1 MAKSRMEQATLLR
14 ASAASYSAMSN
25 LTVHDAASTTLA
37 LAFLSP
43 GEDPQWFGQLVLK
56 ANEKTVLSVSRGQ
69 GGFGH
74 MNVKVDGHTR
84 VQEGAGAVASQLV
97 GLRVA
102 LARTKKHDWKAANV
116 HSQVLSIG
124 QG

>member
-1 MAKSRMEQATLLR
+1 MSSL
-14 ASAASYSAMSN
+14 AMSN

-74 MNVKVDGHTR
+74 MNVKVDGHAR
-84 VQEGAGAVASQLV
+84 VQEGAGAVTSELV